1 MRRSLVV
8 AVVLAGCGPEAA
20 VDSAG
25 GSASGSTTSEVEP
38 TTGGGSTGEPVDPCA
53 CDVPVVH
60 DGDLRA
66 EELAKYQGACLV
78 EVTGSVRLEG
88 LGDPSLL
95 TSLAHLRRARSLL
108 ILESPGIVDLAPLS
122 CFRETELLLI
132 RDAPDL
138 VDIGALAGIE
148 VAEEINFTQIPIAEL
163 SSFSPNYQGVRSL
176 ALIELPELRDLDAVA
191 GWPGLHGADEEFR
204 ATLLNLPALESIAGL
219 AGPVGSASAK
229 TTTDPLQGWPWLEL
243 GELPALATIEGL
255 ETLTRGHVTLRR
267 LPQVTELGPL
277 GQLERGDLTL
287 AGLGIASLAGLDSLL
302 KFGRVIVGG
311 CEEDEA
317 MPALTSL
324 AGVGAMAEIDELWVV
339 DAPALTDLSVPGSV
353 TVEEVSFVDT
363 PALDD
368 ATLAAFMAEVD
379 AMYQCAGG
387 IVECTCIGLIPDGV
401 TSGCSQWS
409 GGSAVVGGSEGGP
422 FNGTTAFFGWI
433 GNNVELSRLVLMIVD
448 ETADIE
454 AAKKAGIFGEEGRP
468 KALLETGR
476 NYASWIGASS
486 SPVAFYDADA
496 ELSVDEVELEIT
508 GRLGNWSTFDPADPP
523 RLVGTITSADP
534 NADVVL
540 DGAFEAAF
548 CDRFVGY
555 LTD

>member
-25 GSASGSTTSEVEP
+25 GSTSGSTTFEVEP
-38 TTGGGSTGEPVDPCA
+38 TTGGTGEPVDPCA

-66 EELAKYQGACLV
+66 EDLATYQGACLV

-88 LGDPSLL
+88 LGDASLL
-95 TSLAHLRRARSLL
+95 T
-108 ILESPGIVDLAPLS
+108 
-122 CFRETELLLI
+122 
-132 RDAPDL
+132 
-138 VDIGALAGIE
+138 
-148 VAEEINFTQIPIAEL
+148 
-163 SSFSPNYQGVRSL
+163 
-176 ALIELPELRDLDAVA
+176 
-191 GWPGLHGADEEFR
+191 
-204 ATLLNLPALESIAGL
+204 
-219 AGPVGSASAK
+219 GPV
-229 TTTDPLQGWPWLEL
+229 
-243 GELPALATIEGL
+243 
-255 ETLTRGHVTLRR
+255 
-267 LPQVTELGPL
+267 
-277 GQLERGDLTL
+277 
-287 AGLGIASLAGLDSLL
+287 
-302 KFGRVIVGG
+302 
-311 CEEDEA
+311 
-317 MPALTSL
+317 
-324 AGVGAMAEIDELWVV
+324 
-339 DAPALTDLSVPGSV
+339 
-353 TVEEVSFVDT
+353 TVAEVSFVDT
-363 PALDD
+363 PGLDD
-368 ATLAAFMAEVD
+368 ATIAGFMAEVD

-409 GGSAVVGGSEGGP
+409 GGSAVVGESEGGP

-433 GNNVELSRLVLMIVD
+433 GNNVELSQLVLMIVD

-454 AAKKAGIFGEEGRP
+454 AAKQAGIFGDEGRP
-468 KALLETGR
+468 KAQLETGR
-476 NYASWIGASS
+476 NYASWIGTSS

-496 ELSVDEVELEIT
+496 DLSVDEVALEIT

-523 RLVGTITSADP
+523 RLVGTIKSADP

-548 CDRFVGY
+548 CDRFVWY